1 VVRSSGEAGTVVS
14 VNISRTKGVRK
25 VPVPGCRIVPG
36 LGIEGDAHAGDGHR
50 QVSLLALESI
60 QKMRDVGLDVGP
72 GAFAENITTSGIE
85 LVSLPVGTV
94 LRVGRGARLEVSQ
107 IGKVCH
113 DRCDIFEQAGDCV
126 MPREGIFAR
135 ALAGGPVAPGD
146 RIEVESVPDDKEKAM
161 LKGIRFAVLTISD
174 RSARGERA
182 DASGPL
188 LEAIVR
194 QSGGEVLRA
203 AIFPDDRPVIR
214 AELEA
219 IADAGVADVV
229 LTTGGTGFAPRDVT
243 PEATRDV
250 LDKEAPGLAEVMR
263 AESLKKTGT
272 AMLSRAVAG
281 IRKSTLIIN
290 LPGSPKAARENLE
303 VVLPALA
310 HAVELMKGR
319 VGDCGKP

>member
-1 VVRSSGEAGTVVS
+1 VARSIGEAGTVVS
-14 VNISRTKGVRK
+14 VNISRVKGVRK
-25 VPVPGCRIVPG
+25 APVQGCRVVPG
-36 LGIEGDAHAGDGHR
+36 LGFEGDAHAGDGHR

-60 QKMRDVGLDVGP
+60 QKMRAVGLDVGP
-72 GAFAENITTSGIE
+72 GDFAENITTSGIE
-85 LVSLPVGTV
+85 LVSLPIGTI

-107 IGKVCH
+107 IGKDCH
-113 DRCDIFEQAGDCV
+113 DHCAIFEQAGDCV
-126 MPREGIFAR
+126 MPREGIFACV
-135 ALAGGPVAPGD
+135 LAGGPVEPGD
-146 RIEVESVPDDKEKAM
+146 RVGIESHPNHKEGAM
-161 LKGIRFAVLTISD
+161 LEGIRFAVLTISD
-174 RSARGERA
+174 RSSRGERA

-194 QSGGEVLRA
+194 ENGGDVVRA
-203 AIFPDDRPVIR
+203 AVLPDDRPAIR

-219 IADAGVADVV
+219 IADSEAADVI

-250 LDKEAPGLAEVMR
+250 LDKEAPGLSEAMR

-281 IRKSTLIIN
+281 IRKATLIIN
-290 LPGSPKAARENLE
+290 FPGSPKAARENLE